1 MTRKLLAVGSLLC
14 LLALTTQAADDK
26 KTDKDKL
33 QGTWVVT
40 SVTIGGNKIDI
51 PKELG
56 STFTFKGDKMTAH
69 DPEKKKDEEGTFKI
83 DEKKKEIDL
92 TGPSDKDPKVL
103 ETVPGLYSIDGD
115 TLKMCFPIK
124 GPKGDRP
131 KGFDD
136 KECVVSELKR
146 MTK

>member
-14 LLALTTQAADDK
+14 LLALTSQAADDK
-26 KTDKDKL
+26 KADKDKL
-33 QGTWVVT
+33 QGTWVAT
-40 SVTIGGNKIDI
+40 SITVGDKSIDV
-51 PKELG
+51 PKEKQA
-56 STFTFKGDKMTAH
+56 TFTFKGDKMTVH
-69 DPEKKKDEEGTFKI
+69 DPEKNKDEEGTFKI

-92 TGPSDKDPKVL
+92 TGPSEKDPKVL
-103 ETVPGLYSIDGD
+103 ETMMGVYSLDGD
-115 TLKMCFPIK
+115 TLKLGISNK

-136 KECVVSELKR
+136 KECVVMVFKR